1 MKRTISSLFV
11 VLGGLIVSAPVFA
24 ATSTANLGV
33 SATVLTNCTISTTAV
48 AFGNYDP
55 VGLNTATPAG
65 DKSATGTVVV
75 ACTKGA
81 TGLRIDLD
89 NGVGLPAARRMQG
102 PGADIL
108 NYDLYVDAAHATRW
122 GTGAAAGGG
131 QTIANAPS
139 KAARTYNVYGLLPG
153 AQDITAGVYGDTVIA
168 TINY

>member
-1 MKRTISSLFV
+1 MKRTISSLV

-24 ATSTANLGV
+24 ATSAPANLLV
-33 SATVLTNCTISTTAV
+33 SATVITNCTITTTPV

-55 VGLNTATPAG
+55 VGVNAATPAG

-81 TGLRIDLD
+81 TGLRVDLD

-108 NYDLYVDAAHATRW
+108 NYDLYTDALHATRW
-122 GTGAAAGGG
+122 GTGAGAGGG
-131 QTIANAPS
+131 QAIANSIS

-153 AQDITAGVYGDTVIA
+153 AQDITAGLYGDTVIA
-168 TINY
+168 TVNY

>member
-1 MKRTISSLFV
+1 MKRTTSILFV
-11 VLGGLIVSAPVFA
+11 LGALIVSAPIFA
-24 ATSTANLGV
+24 ATSTANLGI
-33 SATVLTNCTISTTAV
+33 SATVIANCTISTTPV

-55 VGLNTATPAG
+55 VNLNATTPAG

-108 NYDLYVDAAHATRW
+108 NYDLYTDALHATRW
-122 GTGAAAGGG
+122 GTGAGVGGG
-131 QTIANAPS
+131 LSIADAPS
-139 KAARTYNVYGLLPG
+139 KAGRTFNVYGLLPG
-153 AQDITAGVYGDTVIA
+153 AQDIIAGVYGDTVIA